1 MGNKFGNRFGTKA
14 ERSGGIILIILGIK
28 IVLEHLKIHKNSNI
42 KERLEILLEKRYNM
56 LELGNI
62 IIFP

>member
-28 IVLEHLKIHKNSNI
+28 IVLEHLKI
-42 KERLEILLEKRYNM
+42 L
-56 LELGNI
+56 
-62 IIFP
+62 